1 MRIDVHAHL
10 WTDAYLDLLDSY
22 GRADTATQRG
32 TGAGYTEAEL
42 EARFALNDSA
52 GIGHQVLSV
61 SPQNPHFARRDH
73 AIGAARMAN
82 DVYAEA
88 VAAHPGR
95 FSAFAALP
103 LPHVDAA
110 LAELE
115 RALDTLGMLG
125 VAVTTDV
132 LGHTLADPLLAPVLA
147 ELNRRGSVLYV
158 HPSGH
163 GAGTPLIER
172 HRMRWMVG
180 APMEDTIAAMHMI
193 LADIPS
199 RYPRLKIINSH
210 LGGALPMLLQ
220 RADNQYRWESP
231 ETRELPS
238 ETARRMWY
246 DTVSHG
252 HVPAL
257 RAAAETFGADRLVL
271 GTDFPYQN
279 GDLLR
284 RAVTSIGDALDPAGA
299 SAVLDANAAAVLGLG
314 RAA

>member
-22 GRADTATQRG
+22 GRADTGTQRG
-32 TGAGYTEAEL
+32 TGAGATEKEL

-52 GIGHQVLSV
+52 GIQHQVLSV
-61 SPQNPHFARRDH
+61 SPQVPHFADRAQAVH
-73 AIGAARMAN
+73 AATFAN
-82 DVYAEA
+82 DLYASV
-88 VAAHPGR
+88 VAEWPAR

-115 RALDTLGMLG
+115 RALDQLGMVG
-125 VAVTTDV
+125 ATVTTDV
-132 LGHTLADPLLAPVLA
+132 LGRTLADPAFAPLFE
-147 ELNRRGSVLYV
+147 ELDRRGSVLYV

-163 GAGTPLIER
+163 DADTPLIGE

-180 APMEDTIAAMHMI
+180 APMEDTIAAMHLI
-193 LADIPS
+193 LAGIPA
-199 RYPRLKIINSH
+199 RYPRVKIIISH

-220 RADNQYRWESP
+220 RADNQYQWESP
-231 ETRELPS
+231 ETQEQPS
-238 ETARRMWY
+238 LAVRRMWF

-252 HVPAL
+252 HVPAI
-257 RAAAETFGADRLVL
+257 RAAAESFGADRLVL
-271 GTDFPYQN
+271 GTDFPYQS

-284 RAVTSIGDALDPAGA
+284 RAVTSIEDALSPDEAD
-299 SAVLDANAAAVLGLG
+299 AVLDRNAKELLG
-314 RAA
+314 